1 MDPNQSDEE
10 RNNFSEVDDET
21 DMWFMMQA
29 CEYKQRLKEEQNQ
42 PRLTR
47 NPIHRDREDAERR
60 LMTDYFDDYCKYPLY
75 YFRRRYRMSRKLIM
89 DIVKGIKSYTVDP
102 LPKHFKYFTHRP
114 DATGRMSLSVIMK
127 FTSIIRQLA
136 YGNMLDA
143 FDMHL
148 MNIYK

>member
-60 LMTDYFDDYCKYPLY
+60 LMTDYFDDY
-75 YFRRRYRMSRKLIM
+75 S
-89 DIVKGIKSYTVDP
+89 IVIQS
-102 LPKHFKYFTHRP
+102 LRAPKHFFTP
-114 DATGRMSLSVIMK
+114 LPASLLLPVAEKRNAAELKSSVN
-127 FTSIIRQLA
+127 R
-136 YGNMLDA
+136 
-143 FDMHL
+143 
-148 MNIYK
+148 YKRNR